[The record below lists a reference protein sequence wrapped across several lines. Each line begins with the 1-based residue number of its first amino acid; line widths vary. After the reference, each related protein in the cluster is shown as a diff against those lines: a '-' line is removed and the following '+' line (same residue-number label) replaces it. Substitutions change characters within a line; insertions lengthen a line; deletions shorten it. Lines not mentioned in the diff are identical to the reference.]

1 MKASASEAALVAG
14 LKVEVTR
21 DNADQVGFLVDETL
35 FVVAVSAGG
44 LADKAGV
51 LPGMSLI
58 GFGQQHVDTTPKIK
72 NAYLQWTVV
81 RKMAASTAL

>member
-1 MKASASEAALVAG
+1 MAEQNPPSADFSVVSDVPSE
-14 LKVEVTR
+14 
-21 DNADQVGFLVDETL
+21 DVDETL